1 MSTEATAL
9 PEVVSKNGPNAEL
22 GFWALAAGAFLAFL
36 DIQITTSSVYP
47 ISAQLGI
54 TPSEGS
60 AIQTAYLLAEILTI
74 ACTSFLTKV
83 FSSRMVAVYA
93 VCGFGISS
101 VLCALSAN
109 IEQLI
114 IFRFIQGA
122 FGGVLVPLSFSALYA
137 IYPPEKHVT
146 VTTIVGSA
154 IAMTPTLGPFFG
166 GIITYNVGWE
176 WIFLVNVPPCIV
188 IAWIVF
194 RNVFIDEPCIS
205 LLKKFDFPG
214 FLSLAT
220 FLVTIEWALH
230 KGPEL
235 GWFASN
241 DIKIMLLVI
250 LAALF
255 IFINRSVSSSFPIID
270 MKILKF
276 GFFRLGC
283 IFIFIQTFV
292 HFGSMYIFPLFFAEV
307 QGFSSEEIGYG
318 LIIAGGFQLLSSL
331 FAPQILRVLGYQG
344 TLALGLAIL
353 GASMLMNAQVNSE
366 WSFAEF
372 YVPMAMRGCA
382 FMLMAIPIQIIA
394 MSSMPKEHLGA
405 AGSLF
410 SLARNMGAA
419 AAIAAI
425 DTVIEMRTDSSLAE
439 TAGAVFENSE
449 LFEPI
454 RLELLSRGADG
465 LVITSSAVSEL
476 MQQLYIDSLAQ
487 AFSDSLNML
496 GILTISA
503 LLLLILSLKPKTP
516 SA

>member
-1 MSTEATAL
+1 VSTEATTVPDAI
-9 PEVVSKNGPNAEL
+9 SKVGAKAEL

-36 DIQITTSSVYP
+36 DIQITTSSIYP

-93 VCGFGISS
+93 VFGFGTSS

-114 IFRFIQGA
+114 VFRFIQGA
-122 FGGVLVPLSFSALYA
+122 FGGVLVPVSFSALYA

-146 VTTIVGSA
+146 ITTVVGSSIA
-154 IAMTPTLGPFFG
+154 ITPTLGPFLG
-166 GIITYNVGWE
+166 GIITQYLGWE

-188 IAWIVF
+188 IGWIVF
-194 RNVFIDEPCIS
+194 RNVFIDKPSIG
-205 LLKKFDFPG
+205 LLRKFDFSG

-220 FLVTIEWALH
+220 FLIMVEWALH

-235 GWFASN
+235 GWLSSN
-241 DIKIMLLVI
+241 DIKIMLLVM

-255 IFINRSVSSSFPIID
+255 IFINRSLVSSFPIVDI
-270 MKILKF
+270 MILKF

-318 LIIAGGFQLLSSL
+318 LIIAGGFQLLSAL
-331 FAPQILRVLGYQG
+331 FAPQILRLLGHQG

-372 YVPMAMRGCA
+372 YLPMAMRGCA
-382 FMLMAIPIQIIA
+382 FMLMAVPIQIIA
-394 MSSMPKEHLGA
+394 MSSMPKEHLSA

-425 DTVIEMRTDSSLAE
+425 DTVIEMRTDNSLAE
-439 TAGAVFENSE
+439 MAGEVSENSE
-449 LFEPI
+449 YLEPI
-454 RLELLSRGADG
+454 RSELLARGADG
-465 LVITSSAVSEL
+465 LVITDSAIVEFL
-476 MQQLYIDSLAQ
+476 QQLYIESLSQ
-487 AFSDSLNML
+487 AFSDALNML
-496 GILTISA
+496 GMLTIIA
-503 LLLLILSLKPKTP
+503 FLLLILSLKPKAP
-516 SA
+516 ST